1 MQSML
6 NGGRNSRKRLDL
18 LFFLEMRTSRLDS
31 SSNSSNSSRSK
42 KKATDS
48 ASVSEQRADSEHKVG
63 QGRHACER
71 YDDMR
76 ERAE

>member
-1 MQSML
+1 MAVEIPGNAL
-6 NGGRNSRKRLDL
+6 TY
-18 LFFLEMRTSRLDS
+18 FS
-31 SSNSSNSSRSK
+31 SWKCVRRGWIVVVIVVIVVEVK

-48 ASVSEQRADSEHKVG
+48 ASVSEQRADSEHKAG